1 MTCVV
6 HLRVG
11 RSSGGGS
18 PLWRGG
24 SAGGWDYCMPM
35 VRLPCAPGAVMTC
48 THAHTT
54 LTVVQVLCQFLLR
67 ARRGRVMSCCGWQAQ
82 QGIGTARPPASLRQ
96 EAEVGGA
103 APGAGEGGWCE
114 KTTKNLVKGVGM
126 YAARCARHVS
136 VARAST
142 PCYFSCRLAVRVPR
156 EEHTV
161 RRFSRGGLS
170 FPVCRRCGC
179 GISYLLTYLHE
190 PTAEPCDS
198 P

>member
-1 MTCVV
+1 MKTTITRRSLSTSRVILR
-6 HLRVG
+6 HLR
-11 RSSGGGS
+11 
-18 PLWRGG
+18 W
-24 SAGGWDYCMPM
+24 
-35 VRLPCAPGAVMTC
+35 
-48 THAHTT
+48 
-54 LTVVQVLCQFLLR
+54 
-67 ARRGRVMSCCGWQAQ
+67 RVMSCCGWQAQ
-82 QGIGTARPPASLRQ
+82 QGIGTARPPAPLRQ

-170 FPVCRRCGC
+170 SPVCRRCGC
-179 GISYLLTYLHE
+179 GISYLLTYLQYLYVCVSAYGAARCVERCLALQHKRSSHGRWVAHE
-190 PTAEPCDS
+190 LLHP
-198 P
+198 

>member
-1 MTCVV
+1 MHTCAYYVD
-6 HLRVG
+6 G
-11 RSSGGGS
+11 R
-18 PLWRGG
+18 
-24 SAGGWDYCMPM
+24 
-35 VRLPCAPGAVMTC
+35 PGAMPVLSTC
-48 THAHTT
+48 A
-54 LTVVQVLCQFLLR
+54 Q
-67 ARRGRVMSCCGWQAQ
+67 GRVMSCCDWQAQ
-82 QGIGTARPPASLRQ
+82 QVIGTARPPAPLRQ

-170 FPVCRRCGC
+170 SPVCRRCGC
-179 GISYLLTYLHE
+179 GISYLLTYRCLGLGAWAR
-190 PTAEPCDS
+190 PTTSYQAMCYVCSLQRRELADRCQ
-198 P
+198 